1 MSNRRNNL
9 PSRFVRRLGSRHD
22 SNESTSVNNGI
33 SNMPVTTPIHALTG
47 KEIFSTETY
56 ASVTTYQRS
65 LLDSFDQILAS
76 PKIGINQKDFAQGTY
91 RITKPGYYI
100 LNENIEFNP
109 LHQFPLKT
117 QSDLYPT
124 GKHGAYHLGFFA
136 AITIET
142 SDVVLDLNGY
152 SITHSKRHSLLQRF
166 FSIIELANSPFIPK
180 QGPHKFTDAINS
192 ASHCL
197 IMNGSLLNSS
207 HHGIHGN
214 LNKDIVLH
222 DLDIHD
228 FEVAGIALNGANN
241 AVICNSSMIGKNH
254 DIHVL
259 SSFSQARFSVRA
271 LETLND
277 VDNDVYRNADRE
289 LQKAYGEILN
299 GKPQT
304 TFFKNKTGQYDGN
317 MYGIVLHVAGVVIND
332 FLKERKPE
340 HVNDNITIFNVT
352 IDDIETH
359 PVEIPSLP
367 LSIQPKNNAVS
378 AYGGKQ
384 MVGVFGDIFDIET
397 NMDSERKYKPNV
409 LSELQLYL
417 AEKHPGHGSVNIEQ
431 YIIDWSKNSASLP
444 EDQEFLPTGDSMG
457 HIMKGNIGLFISG
470 GKNIR
475 LDTVNID
482 NVRTNGFSVGTSQ
495 LFTEEEKYFQ
505 GASAYGI
512 LMTATN
518 DDNVFMKNVTI
529 QEVSSSQIKAD
540 TKKIENL

>member
-1 MSNRRNNL
+1 M
-9 PSRFVRRLGSRHD
+9 
-22 SNESTSVNNGI
+22 
-33 SNMPVTTPIHALTG
+33 
-47 KEIFSTETY
+47 
-56 ASVTTYQRS
+56 
-65 LLDSFDQILAS
+65 
-76 PKIGINQKDFAQGTY
+76 PKIGIKQSNFAQGTY

-109 LHQFPLKT
+109 LHQFPLKS

-142 SDVVLDLNGY
+142 SGVVLDLNGY

-180 QGPHKFTDAINS
+180 QGPHKFTAAIKS

-214 LNKDIVLH
+214 LNKDIVMH

-228 FEVAGIALNGANN
+228 FEVAGIALNGAKN

-259 SSFSQARFSVRA
+259 SSFSQVRFSTRA
-271 LETLND
+271 LENLKD
-277 VDNDVYRNADRE
+277 VDNSAYRNADRE

-304 TFFKNKTGQYDGN
+304 TFFKNETGQYDGN

-340 HVNDNITIFNVT
+340 HINDNITVFNVT

-359 PVEIPSLP
+359 PVEIASLP
-367 LSIQPKNNAVS
+367 LSVQKNEDDIP

-384 MVGVFGDIFDIET
+384 MVGVFGDVFDIEK
-397 NMDSERKYKPNV
+397 NMDSERKYNPNV
-409 LSELQLYL
+409 LSEIQLYL
-417 AEKHPGHGSVNIEQ
+417 AEKHSGHGSVNIEQ
-431 YIIDWSKNSASLP
+431 YVLVRNSSSLP
-444 EDQEFLPTGDSMG
+444 ANQKFLPTGDSMG

-482 NVRTNGFSVGTSQ
+482 NVRTNGLSVGTSS
-495 LFTEEEKYFQ
+495 LFSDDEKYFQ
-505 GASAYGI
+505 GASVYGI

-518 DDNVFMKNVTI
+518 NNDVFMKNVTI
-529 QEVSSSQIKAD
+529 QEVSTSQVKAD
-540 TKKIENL
+540 AKKIENL

>member
-22 SNESTSVNNGI
+22 SYVSTSINHGI
-33 SNMPVTTPIHALTG
+33 SNIHNTNPDQSLTG
-47 KEIFSTETY
+47 KDIFSIETFS
-56 ASVTTYQRS
+56 SVTSDQRK
-65 LLDSFDQILAS
+65 LLDSFDEILTR
-76 PKIGINQKDFAQGTY
+76 PKIGINQSDFAQGTY
-91 RITKPGYYI
+91 RITNSGYYV

-109 LHQFPLKT
+109 IHQFPLKT
-117 QSDLYPT
+117 QSELYPT
-124 GKHGAYHLGFFA
+124 GKHGPYHLGFFA

-214 LNKDIVLH
+214 LNRDIVLH
-222 DLDIHD
+222 DLEIHD

-254 DIHVL
+254 DIEVL
-259 SSFSQARFSVRA
+259 SSFSQARFSLRA
-271 LETLND
+271 LENLKD
-277 VDNDVYRNADRE
+277 VNNNVYKNADRE
-289 LQKAYGEILN
+289 IQKAYREILSGN
-299 GKPQT
+299 TQT
-304 TFFKNKTGQYDGN
+304 TFFKNETGQYDGN

-332 FLKERKPE
+332 FLKERKPD
-340 HVNDNITIFNVT
+340 HINDNITIFNVT

-367 LSIQPKNNAVS
+367 LSVQPKSDIIS

-384 MVGVFGDIFDIET
+384 MVGVFGDVFDIEK

-417 AEKHPGHGSVNIEQ
+417 AEKHPNHGSVNIEQ
-431 YIIDWSKNSASLP
+431 YILDWSKNSISLP
-444 EDQEFLPTGDSMG
+444 EDQKFLPTGDSMG

-482 NVRTNGFSVGTSQ
+482 NVRTNGNSVGTSS

-505 GASAYGI
+505 GASSYGI

-518 DDNVFMKNVTI
+518 DNEVLLRNVTI
-529 QEVSSSQIKAD
+529 QEVSSSQIRAD
-540 TKKIENL
+540 AKKIENL

>member
-33 SNMPVTTPIHALTG
+33 SNMPITTPIHALTG
-47 KEIFSTETY
+47 KELFSTETY
-56 ASVTTYQRS
+56 TSVTTYQRS

-109 LHQFPLKT
+109 LHQFPLKR

-166 FSIIELANSPFIPK
+166 FSIIELANSPFIPR

-444 EDQEFLPTGDSMG
+444 EDQKFLPTGDSMG

>member
-9 PSRFVRRLGSRHD
+9 PSRFVRRLGSKHE
-22 SNESTSVNNGI
+22 SNESMSVNYGI
-33 SNMPVTTPIHALTG
+33 SNMPVTKPSRGLTG

-56 ASVTTYQRS
+56 ASVTTDQRK
-65 LLDSFDQILAS
+65 LLDSFDEILAMH
-76 PKIGINQKDFAQGTY
+76 KIGINQKDFAQGTY
-91 RITKPGYYI
+91 RITKPGHYI
-100 LNENIEFNP
+100 LNEDIEFNP

-180 QGPHKFTDAINS
+180 EGPHKFTDAIKS

-214 LNKDIVLH
+214 LNKDIVMH

-228 FEVAGIALNGANN
+228 FEVAGIALNGVNN

-259 SSFSQARFSVRA
+259 SSFSQARFSARA
-271 LETLND
+271 LENLND
-277 VDNDVYRNADRE
+277 VDNDAYRNADRE

-304 TFFKNKTGQYDGN
+304 TFFKNETGQYDGN

-332 FLKERKPE
+332 FLKERKPD

-367 LSIQPKNNAVS
+367 LSIQPKSNVGS

-384 MVGVFGDIFDIET
+384 MVGVFGDVFDIET

-417 AEKHPGHGSVNIEQ
+417 ADKHPGHGSVNIEQ
-431 YIIDWSKNSASLP
+431 YIIDWSKNSVSLS
-444 EDQEFLPTGDSMG
+444 EDQKFLPTGDSMG

-475 LDTVNID
+475 LDTINID
-482 NVRTNGFSVGTSQ
+482 NVRTNGFSVGTSS

-505 GASAYGI
+505 GASSYGI

-518 DDNVFMKNVTI
+518 DNEVFMKNVTI

-540 TKKIENL
+540 AKKIENL